1 MEDCVI
7 YLVWQLRDAKFDVRF
22 TYPNFL
28 WISWAHHEAE
38 YFAKQN
44 PIVQAMIPDPPPT
57 PAATNSKATGGKSK
71 KNTVAQTPAPPSRPT
86 VAFNQEIELI
96 TGSAPIGAQFGTTPR
111 NPHEYHPPASFLDAM
126 DRPTK
131 QNQGGGGGGAAAK
144 QNILAD
150 LWSLR

>member
-1 MEDCVI
+1 MEDCVV
-7 YLVWQLRDAKFDVRF
+7 YLVWQLRDAKFEVRF

-28 WISWAHHEAE
+28 WVSWSHHEAE

-57 PAATNSKATGGKSK
+57 PASTNVKGRGGGKKASA
-71 KNTVAQTPAPPSRPT
+71 VASGAAPPSRPT

-96 TGSAPIGAQFGTTPR
+96 TGAAPAAQFGGTPR
-111 NPHEYHPPASFLDAM
+111 NPSDYLPPPSFLDAM

-131 QNQGGGGGGAAAK
+131 QNQGGPSGPGQPSK
-144 QNILAD
+144 SNILAD
-150 LWSLR
+150 LWSIR